1 MNDMSEIDTLSEP
14 TLRRALRLDADE
26 QAPRLDASAIV
37 AAAGRR
43 SRREQLVRLTRGLAL
58 VGISLGI
65 FTTLAAA
72 ALPAVLDVDPSGLL
86 GFGLAAF
93 AGAAERLVP
102 LASAATDPAVATA
115 TLAGLIFATIYERGV
130 GREPARVRAS

>member
-58 VGISLGI
+58 VGVAL
-65 FTTLAAA
+65 TVDQLHL